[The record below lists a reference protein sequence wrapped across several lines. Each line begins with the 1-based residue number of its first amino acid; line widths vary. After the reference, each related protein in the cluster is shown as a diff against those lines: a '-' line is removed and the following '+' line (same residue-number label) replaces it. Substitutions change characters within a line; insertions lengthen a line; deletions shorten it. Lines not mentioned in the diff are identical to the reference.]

1 MTLLAT
7 EEYVEAGYLLDD
19 DYVGGIASGE
29 ADTTTTYVE
38 EGYIQGDYF
47 RPGGGAFTIFA
58 DLTLAIEQGSATL
71 NSSAG
76 MTIVSTKI
84 RSGSVVMSCSGSAN
98 ISSNIIKGVSATF
111 GAVALMGH
119 DENGGFANDVVPA
132 AVFDTGAQLDSTA
145 TMSTTAGKISQ
156 LDANISGAFVAT
168 MNVIA
173 TMSGDVLMQA
183 AVSMSCDADKIADIG
198 GLLEYFA
205 DLNAAAAATIGATAT
220 VNTNISMNI
229 SPDVILQ
236 GASEVVST
244 TLLQVFEPGVRPF
257 VPFDTNLIGAF
268 GSVQAAFGNNSSQT
282 LDNNLY
288 YIEYQ
293 ESALVPNN
301 TDEWVFETFVH
312 FGSFGGGGN
321 NSNEIITVGPSTASS
336 NSHTIKLQQLRHNSQ
351 DVLLLTYYDSN
362 DAGGVTYGT
371 TDLDLGENHISV
383 AYKPGTGIK
392 IWLNGAL
399 EINESFTGDL
409 RSITDPSVWFGF
421 GGLETGNNSHFFYL
435 DETRILQSSTAITD
449 AGLTFAN
456 SSQTVPTQA
465 YTNNPSTQLLLHY
478 EGNYLDDDSGVKEYV
493 ATINSAASL
502 TSDAARIV
510 AASSNIN
517 SVSGLSSAV
526 TRVRSADSTLASS
539 TTATATGDR
548 IKSGVAT
555 LASAFAVSSS
565 GSRTRGM
572 ASNLSSSADL
582 NSVVGIIHQGQVSVN
597 AFVTTL
603 TAAGRVGD
611 YFVNADINSTF
622 TTDAVVV
629 RGGSSS
635 INSEFDTTANANIFL
650 GIGATINSAAS
661 LSSSLSTILGHTAT
675 INSAAS
681 LTSDAGKIHSGG
693 ADVDIAATL
702 SCAGSRLTVEVANYG
717 AQFDINVSGNT
728 ISDGA
733 ATTNTTASINANGG
747 VLADGGATLTG
758 FFAVLSVN
766 KILHVDEFVYK
777 IPAETREYK
786 IINETRSFKISTET
800 RSYKIK
806 GAA

>member
-38 EGYIQGDYF
+38 EGYIVDDYF
-47 RPGGGAFTIFA
+47 RPGGGGFTIFA
-58 DLTLAIEQGSATL
+58 DLTQAIEEGSATL
-71 NSSAG
+71 NSTTTISA
-76 MTIVSTKI
+76 TSTKI
-84 RSGSVVMSCSGSAN
+84 LSGGASISCSSTAN
-98 ISSNIIKGVSATF
+98 ISGNIIKGVSATF
-111 GAVALMGH
+111 GVVALIGH
-119 DENGGFANDVVPA
+119 EENGGIGSNVDPSV
-132 AVFDTGAQLDSTA
+132 VFDSGAQLDSTA

-156 LDANISGAFVAT
+156 LDVNISGAFAAT

-205 DLNAAAAATIGATAT
+205 NLNAAAAATIGATAT
-220 VNTNISMNI
+220 VNTNISLDI

-244 TLLQVFEPGVRPF
+244 TLLQVFEPGVRPH
-257 VPFDTNLIGAF
+257 VPTDINSAPAFSTFTVAQGTHSLIIDGDDTLSQNQYVEYTLKDTDLSLSNKSTSAFHFEAWIRGSTFIDAWAGDRASGDKPLWRLATNTQGAF
-268 GSVQAAFGNNSSQT
+268 FYTSQTQNNTNAERLSGGDYDSSTFNHIAVRIENNSAAIWIDGVRNDSYTSMTTTAGTSVMYLTIGQNEQYLTPSNFGNS
-282 LDNNLY
+282 Y
-288 YIEYQ
+288 
-293 ESALVPNN
+293 V
-301 TDEWVFETFVH
+301 DE
-312 FGSFGGGGN
+312 
-321 NSNEIITVGPSTASS
+321 
-336 NSHTIKLQQLRHNSQ
+336 L
-351 DVLLLTYYDSN
+351 
-362 DAGGVTYGT
+362 
-371 TDLDLGENHISV
+371 
-383 AYKPGTGIK
+383 
-392 IWLNGAL
+392 
-399 EINESFTGDL
+399 
-409 RSITDPSVWFGF
+409 
-421 GGLETGNNSHFFYL
+421 
-435 DETRILQSSTAITD
+435 RILRGTPSELDTATGYSTSDTSI
-449 AGLTFAN
+449 
-456 SSQTVPTQA
+456 TVPTSA
-465 YTNNPSTQLLLHY
+465 NVNDVNTKILLHLD
-478 EGNYLDDDSGVKEYV
+478 GNYLDDDSGVKEYL

-510 AASSNIN
+510 EGNSSIN
-517 SVSGLSSAV
+517 TIAGFSSAV
-526 TRVRSADSTLASS
+526 TRVRSADGTLASS
-539 TTATATGDR
+539 TTATATGER

-555 LASAFAVSSS
+555 LASAFGVSSS
-565 GSRTRGM
+565 ASRTRG
-572 ASNLSSSADL
+572 ADGDFAVSADL

-629 RGGSSS
+629 RGGVSS
-635 INSEFDTTANANIFL
+635 INSEFNTTANPNRLL
-650 GIGATINSAAS
+650 GIGATINSASS
-661 LSSSLSTILGHTAT
+661 LSSSLSTILGHTAN
-675 INSAAS
+675 INSACS
-681 LTSDAGKIHSGG
+681 LTSGVGKIHPGS
-693 ADVDIAATL
+693 ALVNSSATL
-702 SCAGSRLTVEVANYG
+702 SATASRLTVEVANYG
-717 AQFDINVSGNT
+717 AQFGINVSGNT

-733 ATTNTTASINANGG
+733 ATTLTTASINTNGG
-747 VLADGGATLTG
+747 VVADGGATLNG

-777 IPAETREYK
+777 IPAETRVYK
-786 IINETRSFKISTET
+786 IINETRSFKIDTET

>member
-76 MTIVSTKI
+76 MTIISTKI

-98 ISSNIIKGVSATF
+98 ISGNIIKGVSATF

-132 AVFDTGAQLDSTA
+132 AVFDTDAQLDSTA

-156 LDANISGAFVAT
+156 LDANISGAFAAT

-244 TLLQVFEPGVRPF
+244 TLLQVFEPGVRPH
-257 VPFDTNLIGAF
+257 VPTDINSAPAFSTFTKAQGTHSLIIDGDATLSQNQYVEYTLKDTDLSLSNKSTSAFHFEAWIRGSIFIDAWAGDRISGDNPLWRLATSTQSALFYTSQNQNNNNAERLTGGDYDSSTFNHIAVRIEGSSAAIWIDGVRNDSYTSMTTTAGTSVMYLTIGQNEQYLTP
-268 GSVQAAFGNNSSQT
+268 SNFGNS
-282 LDNNLY
+282 Y
-288 YIEYQ
+288 
-293 ESALVPNN
+293 V
-301 TDEWVFETFVH
+301 DE
-312 FGSFGGGGN
+312 
-321 NSNEIITVGPSTASS
+321 
-336 NSHTIKLQQLRHNSQ
+336 L
-351 DVLLLTYYDSN
+351 
-362 DAGGVTYGT
+362 
-371 TDLDLGENHISV
+371 
-383 AYKPGTGIK
+383 
-392 IWLNGAL
+392 
-399 EINESFTGDL
+399 
-409 RSITDPSVWFGF
+409 
-421 GGLETGNNSHFFYL
+421 
-435 DETRILQSSTAITD
+435 RILRGTPSELDTATGYSTSDTSI
-449 AGLTFAN
+449 
-456 SSQTVPTQA
+456 TVPTSA
-465 YTNNPSTQLLLHY
+465 NVNDTNTKILLHLDGSY
-478 EGNYLDDDSGVKEYV
+478 IDDDSGVKEYV

-517 SVSGLSSAV
+517 SVAGFSSAV

-555 LASAFAVSSS
+555 LASAFGVSSL
-565 GSRTRGM
+565 GSRSRGM

-582 NSVVGIIHQGQVSVN
+582 NSVVGIIHQGDVVVN

-635 INSEFDTTANANIFL
+635 INSEFDTTANPNIFL